1 MQPLLVE
8 TLEYRKKQKI
18 ELIEMTTGF
27 IDDPAAAVLL
37 LRVGAYKSDLIVCPP
52 PLESQLSRDGISV
65 MTDCE
70 Y

>member
-1 MQPLLVE
+1 MSASHLRQLLLCFLVDFNLMQPLG

-52 PLESQLSRDGISV
+52 L
-65 MTDCE
+65 
-70 Y
+70 

>member
-1 MQPLLVE
+1 MLNLHLMQPLE

-37 LRVGAYKSDLIVCPP
+37 LRVGAYKSDLIVCR
-52 PLESQLSRDGISV
+52 PL
-65 MTDCE
+65 
-70 Y
+70 

>member
-1 MQPLLVE
+1 MQPLPVE

-52 PLESQLSRDGISV
+52 F
-65 MTDCE
+65 
-70 Y
+70 

>member
-1 MQPLLVE
+1 MQPLE

-27 IDDPAAAVLL
+27 IDDPAAVLL
-37 LRVGAYKSDLIVCPP
+37 LRVEAYKSDLIVCS
-52 PLESQLSRDGISV
+52 PLDSQLSRDGISV

>member
-1 MQPLLVE
+1 MLNLNLVQPLE

-52 PLESQLSRDGISV
+52 L
-65 MTDCE
+65 
-70 Y
+70 

>member
-1 MQPLLVE
+1 MQPLE

-27 IDDPAAAVLL
+27 IDDPEAVLL

-52 PLESQLSRDGISV
+52 L
-65 MTDCE
+65 
-70 Y
+70 